1 MPDNPIRPG
10 STTVEITL
18 EPDGDKTRFRLRHH
32 GLPEDAVG
40 DHTHG
45 WTHYQDRLALAAEGG
60 DPVAGHGLLTAA
72 PSALAI
78 LRRWPTATPST
89 TGRGASRG
97 STPSSTAS
105 TRASRTTRVLRPLYP
120 EDLGPGKRGLA
131 LFLGQYWGGPP
142 TLTPSER
149 GHPRLRARHLPF
161 AIDTPERD
169 AWVGH
174 MTAAVRA
181 GGLSPEDEAEFLAYV
196 ETAATHM
203 INQHPL
209 GLRPS

>member
-1 MPDNPIRPG
+1 MA
-10 STTVEITL
+10 
-18 EPDGDKTRFRLRHH
+18 DGDTLFDRAGGQPWFDALVERFYEAV
-32 GLPEDAVG
+32 ED
-40 DHTHG
+40 
-45 WTHYQDRLALAAEGG
+45 
-60 DPVAGHGLLTAA
+60 DPL
-72 PSALAI
+72 
-78 LRRWPTATPST
+78 
-89 TGRGASRG
+89 
-97 STPSSTAS
+97 
-105 TRASRTTRVLRPLYP
+105 LRPIYP

-131 LFLGQYWGGPP
+131 LFLGQYWGGPDAY
-142 TLTPSER
+142 SAER

-169 AWVGH
+169 AWVVL

-181 GGLSPEDEAEFLAYV
+181 GGLSAEDEADFLAYV